1 MSQDSSNANLLV
13 ENAEDQE
20 EFIWHVTLRMRWELN
35 APDYPRRQVCVRARP
50 EALRM
55 AAARGLRVPF
65 EFEIDPRDAVN
76 GIRFIVIAHDVSV
89 ILMPI
94 IAWLLNEP
102 EEDLE
107 SGMN

>member
-1 MSQDSSNANLLV
+1 MSQDQSNTDILA

-20 EFIWHVTLRMRWELN
+20 ECVWHVTLRMRWELG
-35 APDYPRRQVCVRARP
+35 APDYPRRQVYVRARP
-50 EALRM
+50 ESLEV
-55 AAARGLRVPF
+55 AAARGLRIPVAF
-65 EFEIDPRDAVN
+65 AINPREVAQ